1 MVVGLSEGEV
11 DTETLLDEEGADEK
25 EFRRLV
31 DRDADAESEKNA
43 DILVVSVGVIVLIAD
58 LVDV

>member
-1 MVVGLSEGEV
+1 MGLSEGEV
-11 DTETLLDEEGADEK
+11 DTETLLDDEGADEK

-31 DRDADAESEKNA
+31 ETETDAESEKNA
-43 DILVVSVGVIVLIAD
+43 DTLVVSVDVIVLIDD